1 MWLSHLIQ
9 SLWWPETGKG
19 YALGSS
25 WAGDTGTLGIF
36 GLLWVH
42 WKRHNCHE
50 SGCPRVASHAVTENG
65 HEQLYCH
72 KHIAGRLPQ

>member
-1 MWLSHLIQ
+1 MPIWHWIQ

-25 WAGDTGTLGIF
+25 WAGDTGAFAIF
-36 GLLWVH
+36 GVLYVN

-50 SGCPRVASHAVTENG
+50 SWCLRVSRHALTRDG

-72 KHIAGRLPQ
+72 KHLPRGDDG